1 MNERR
6 RVRATTLLAVVLAAA
21 MLLVSACAPMI
32 PTSGPVGTSQ
42 PESEDDTQYLSQ
54 PASPQ
59 PGASPED
66 IIRDFIKAGVGAED
80 DFAVAR
86 EFLTDE
92 ASQQWRPTERTLVY
106 TSDPAIFSEGD
117 DTYSVQ
123 VGVDSSVDSNGI
135 MTPRTS
141 SPDSVEF
148 TLTREGGGDGED
160 GSDGEDGEEGEWR
173 IAEAP
178 QGIMLSS
185 TAFSQTFR
193 AHTLYFY
200 DRQHDYAVP
209 DRRWFMERG
218 RDVAAET
225 MRALLEGPAPYL
237 QSAVDSAFPD
247 GAVMTSGPVEG
258 EDGATTIE
266 LDSERIAGTT
276 AEERSLMRHQA
287 RLSLEGL
294 PEVDDVDLRAGEWT
308 FDGSS
313 SLEALGITHRPEV
326 QSLQVGVHDGRLK
339 LLEGLQTLS
348 IAGLPDI
355 SHLEPQAPAMPEAA
369 DDVYA
374 FLDGDRET
382 LYHVRPDR
390 SAVSVAEGEALTRPS
405 MDNDGWTWTVS
416 NSDSGATI
424 HAVPYDESLEASP
437 VKVSADWLDGREI
450 TSLRIAQDGAR
461 AAMVVDDG
469 GERTLYVAGVV
480 RDSEGIPRG
489 VATPMALPT
498 TVDVEQ
504 VRWDAN
510 DALVVWEPGG
520 VEDEAVQIQRVTLD
534 MTTEDVG
541 DVLLAVRNVS
551 TGEGPDLELMA
562 EAAESSVVTL
572 PGDAWNLDNQDV
584 ALHDYAY
591 AG

>member
-1 MNERR
+1 MNQRR

-42 PESEDDTQYLSQ
+42 PESDDDTQYLSQ

-59 PGASPED
+59 PGSAPED

-86 EFLTDE
+86 EYLTEE

-117 DTYSVQ
+117 DAYSVQ
-123 VGVDSSVDSNGI
+123 VGVDSSVDANGI

-148 TLTREGGGDGED
+148 TLTRVGGDDDGDGED
-160 GSDGEDGEEGEWR
+160 GEWR

-178 QGIMLSS
+178 PGIMLSS

-200 DRQHDYAVP
+200 DRQHDYTVP

-276 AEERSLMRHQA
+276 AEERSLMRLQA
-287 RLSLEGL
+287 SLSLAGL
-294 PEVDDVDLRAGEWT
+294 PEVGDIELRAGQWT

-326 QSLQVGVHDGRLK
+326 QSLQVGVQDGRLK
-339 LLEGLQTLS
+339 MLEGLQTLS

-355 SHLEPQAPAMPEAA
+355 SDLDPQAPAMPEAA

-390 SAVSVAEGEALTRPS
+390 SAVSMVKGEALTRPS

-424 HAVPYDESLEASP
+424 HAVPYDESLEASA

-489 VATPMALPT
+489 LTTPMALPT
-498 TVDVEQ
+498 TVDVEH

-510 DALVVWEPGG
+510 DALVVWRTGG

-534 MTTEDVG
+534 MTTEKVG

-562 EAAESSVVTL
+562 ETAESSVVTL
-572 PGDAWNLDNQDV
+572 PGDIWNLDNEDV